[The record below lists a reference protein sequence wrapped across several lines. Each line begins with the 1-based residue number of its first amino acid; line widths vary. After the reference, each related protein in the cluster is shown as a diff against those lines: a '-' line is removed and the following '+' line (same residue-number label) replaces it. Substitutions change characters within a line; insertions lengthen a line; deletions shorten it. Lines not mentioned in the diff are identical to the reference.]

1 MHAFREAVEAKDHG
15 RMVAL
20 LAEDVTFRSPV
31 VHKPYE
37 GREALSVLLAAIMQV
52 LEDFR
57 YEREI
62 ASGDDTVLV
71 FRARVGDR
79 EVEGVDII
87 HAGDDGLIDEFCV
100 MLRPM
105 SGLLAAAE
113 AMKAQLE
120 AAQA

>member
-62 ASGDDTVLV
+62 ASGDDAVLRRTASGM
-71 FRARVGDR
+71 RAEPGWRMTPGAVA
-79 EVEGVDII
+79 V
-87 HAGDDGLIDEFCV
+87 A
-100 MLRPM
+100 RPSRATS
-105 SGLLAAAE
+105 SGSSSGR
-113 AMKAQLE
+113 KNRSTCG
-120 AAQA
+120 